1 MNSSIYMVTG
11 ATSGIGQAVAHEL
24 AKTGETVIMVARD
37 DARGARVLKEI
48 SIATKNTNIDLQL
61 CDLGN
66 LSSVRNIATILS
78 NRYEKIDVLINSASV
93 YKRNRTVTVDGYETM
108 FATNHLGPFLLTYL
122 LLDRLKASGS
132 ARIINI
138 TAPSTTHLNFQDLQG
153 ERQFV
158 SLNSFGATKMS
169 NLLFTFALAHRL
181 QNSGV
186 TVNAVHPGVVRSQ
199 LMREASLPIRLLSFL
214 FATPPGRVA
223 QEIVG
228 IATSPEY
235 ANVHGKF
242 LHRGKE
248 MEPPAYSLDPENQRR
263 LWEVSEKLT
272 DARDVL
278 ERGANYDPT
287 GSVGMFHDENIPEE
301 IMRPEDDQVRK
312 KDLPG

>member
-1 MNSSIYMVTG
+1 MNSRIYMVTG
-11 ATSGIGQAVAHEL
+11 ATSGIGKAVAHEL

-37 DARGARVLKEI
+37 DERGARVLKEI
-48 SIATKNTNIDLQL
+48 STATQNSNIDLQL

-66 LSSVRNIATILS
+66 LSSVRNLATIIS

-138 TAPSTTHLNFQDLQG
+138 TAPSTIHLNFQDLHG
-153 ERQFV
+153 ERQFT
-158 SLNSFGATKMS
+158 SLNSFGATKMA
-169 NLLFTFALAHRL
+169 NLLFTFELAHRL

-186 TVNAVHPGVVRSQ
+186 TVNAVHPGLVRSN
-199 LMREASLPIRLLSFL
+199 LMTEAVAPLRWLNWLLSSPPSHAAAEIARL
-214 FATPPGRVA
+214 AIDAAFAT
-223 QEIVG
+223 
-228 IATSPEY
+228 TT
-235 ANVHGKF
+235 GKF
-242 LHRGKE
+242 LRDGKE
-248 MEPPAYSLDPENQRR
+248 IEADAYTHDPENQRR
-263 LWEVSEKLT
+263 LWELSEKLT

-301 IMRPEDDQVRK
+301 IIRPEDDQVKK
-312 KDLPG
+312 KDLLG